1 MKWLMCGLLLFISTT
16 VWGQET
22 NYYLNQ
28 DTIKASQATFIV
40 EKTLPRLGAN
50 IILKNINNKLDTVK
64 IRRSDGKPC
73 VSGEIEPVKTT
84 FQDVV
89 NIVFNN
95 TEYKS
100 WFSAPYRQ
108 FVCFMKLD
116 TDGNVLEVKF
126 MFANNSKWASI
137 PPNAYAAL
145 EKGLKAKVK
154 YKVPDEMKLQNYVWL
169 MDIGNLK

>member
-1 MKWLMCGLLLFISTT
+1 MKRIMIVCLLFISISI
-16 VWGQET
+16 WGQET

-28 DTIKASQATFIV
+28 DTIRASQATFLV

-50 IILKNINNKLDTVK
+50 IILKNINNILDTVT

-73 VSGEIEPVKTT
+73 VSGEIIPVQTT

-100 WFSAPYRQ
+100 WFAAPYRQ

-126 MFANNSKWASI
+126 MFANNSKWATI
-137 PPNAYAAL
+137 PPDAYALL
-145 EKGLKAKVK
+145 EQGLKNNLK
-154 YKVPDEMKLQNYVWL
+154 YRIPDEMKLQNYVWI
-169 MDIGNLK
+169 MDLGNLD